1 MDWNNIN
8 RDRDTSGLG
17 PIEYDQT
24 KVPELIRKHAD
35 NVRTKT
41 FGQEVREAQARN
53 AELAGLIAS
62 EAEILAESANVL
74 SNDVKK
80 RYDEQISNNSNLD
93 EVIDARSLFNQESFP
108 LLRNQLEAIQGVVNV
123 KAFGAK
129 GDGLTNDQDAI
140 NAAIDFADK
149 NGIGNV
155 VIPYSKKPYMIK
167 GFEDGQIDNLEAST
181 GIILKSGITLIIHP
195 KAELKIIA
203 SDRGSTTMFNVYNVS
218 DVNIYGG
225 KLIGDKHNHLG
236 TTGEHGYG
244 IALAGAENVII
255 ENVVCSQFWGDG
267 INLQRYRDFYP
278 TEIFGVTVEGKEA
291 NRNIIVNN
299 VLCDDNRRQGMSVE
313 AVDRM
318 QITNSQFN
326 NTSGTAPQSGI
337 DIEPWVRWDVKD
349 ITIFNVTCSGNL
361 GHGIMTYEANLGD
374 LYINKF
380 TAENNGLA
388 DLQVKKSTANS
399 VTVINSKFDIV
410 AVVGNYEM
418 DKVTIK
424 DNDLKIVKVY
434 DSLFTEIENNRIVS
448 PSEQIY
454 KPTNQTQYQNKVVV
468 EVLSDNIEERVSVKI
483 KNNVLKGIY
492 NTYFKVGIN
501 LGGKKQQVEIKGNR
515 ISNYIFP
522 IQTYNGNYVVEDNHV
537 INAHTGYFNGVSS
550 TGKNIIKNN
559 IFEAC
564 DRAISGSPVVASNE
578 ESEHFT
584 KGNYYFRYPLATE
597 NYDPSAS
604 VNEYKLAYITDD
616 NFTID
621 NTPPV

>member
-17 PIEYDQT
+17 PIEYDQS
-24 KVPELIRKHAD
+24 KVPAPIRKHAD

-41 FGQEVREAQARN
+41 YGQEVREAQARN

-93 EVIDARSLFNQESFP
+93 EVIDARSLFNQEAFP

-140 NAAIDFADK
+140 NAAIDFAYI
-149 NGIGNV
+149 NGIGTV
-155 VIPYSKKPYMIK
+155 VIPYSEKPYMIK
-167 GFEDGQIDNLEAST
+167 GYEEGQIDHLESST

-195 KAELKIIA
+195 KAELKIITN
-203 SDRGSTTMFNVYNVS
+203 DRGSTTMFNVYNVS

-225 KLIGDKHNHLG
+225 KLTGDKHNHLG

-255 ENVVCSQFWGDG
+255 ENVECSQFWGDG

-278 TEIFGVTVEGKEA
+278 TEIFGKTVEGKEA

-337 DIEPWVRWDVKD
+337 DIEPWTRWDVKD

-361 GHGIMTYEANLGD
+361 GHGIMTYEADLGD

-410 AVVGNYEM
+410 AVVGNYKI

-424 DNDLKIVKVY
+424 DNDLKIVKVS

-492 NTYFKVGIN
+492 KTYFKVGIN
-501 LGGKKQQVEIKGNR
+501 LGGKKQQVEIKGNS
-515 ISNYIFP
+515 IYNYEFP
-522 IQTYNGNYVVEDNHV
+522 IQTYNGNYIVEDNHV
-537 INAHTGYFNGVSS
+537 INALTGYFNGVTS

-564 DRAISGSPVVASNE
+564 DRSISGSPVIATSSK
-578 ESEHFT
+578 SEHFT
-584 KGNYYFRYPLATE
+584 KGNYYLRYPLAVE
-597 NYDPSAS
+597 NYDPNASAD
-604 VNEYKLAYITDD
+604 EYKLAYITDD